1 MESSKKLIMLND
13 DKKHPIFKV
22 EKLKNRKHL
31 FNICDE
37 NLNLLSDVWFREISM
52 FDRNGFAIVK
62 NTSNK
67 QNIINTEGKLLLD
80 KFYQSVYNISYFED
94 EDCMFRIKNDDNL
107 YNYVNQDG
115 KILSQ
120 EWLRCA
126 ERFCGNGFATIREAN
141 GRYNLIDK
149 NGNVLLN
156 DNRFDNIFM
165 INCDCKDF
173 FRVEKGN
180 KQNIVDKNLNI
191 ISKDVW
197 FDYVISYPNMKN
209 NIFVVRLG
217 QHYNFIDR
225 NGKLISKIWFDNI
238 MSPNKST
245 KYIVV
250 YKNGKYNVMNIEGK
264 LVFKGRWIDCK
275 QFYCPIDV
283 SEDVICIENRDD
295 NMFHAYNLDNIEKGI
310 N

>member
-37 NLNLLSDVWFREISM
+37 NLKILSDVWFREISM
-52 FDRNGFAIVK
+52 FDRNGLAIVK

-67 QNIINTEGKLLLD
+67 QNIINKEGKLLLD
-80 KFYQSVYNISYFED
+80 KFYQSVYNISYSED
-94 EDCMFRIKNDDNL
+94 EDSIFRIKNDDNL
-107 YNYVNQDG
+107 YNYVSQDG
-115 KILSQ
+115 KIISQ
-120 EWLRCA
+120 EWLRCG
-126 ERFCGNGFATIREAN
+126 ERFCGNGFAAIREAN

-173 FRVEKGN
+173 FKVGKGN

-191 ISKDVW
+191 ISKDEDSIRFYYLGNNYKTKVEHYGVNPG
-197 FDYVISYPNMKN
+197 FDV
-209 NIFVVRLG
+209 
-217 QHYNFIDR
+217 
-225 NGKLISKIWFDNI
+225 
-238 MSPNKST
+238 
-245 KYIVV
+245 
-250 YKNGKYNVMNIEGK
+250 EGV
-264 LVFKGRWIDCK
+264 L
-275 QFYCPIDV
+275 
-283 SEDVICIENRDD
+283 
-295 NMFHAYNLDNIEKGI
+295 MF
-310 N
+310 